1 MLTCTRQNSHLQHG
15 DGVVLESQAVG
26 RAAVELLPDR
36 DARVDERARTV
47 ELSMIFKWYAR
58 DFAAAG
64 AAPLLPWLARYLPP
78 APAAALGRLLGD
90 GGPPPKI
97 QYAPYDWE
105 SNDGTS

>member
-1 MLTCTRQNSHLQHG
+1 MPYTTHTTAIEGALMLEPRVFG
-15 DGVVLESQAVG
+15 
-26 RAAVELLPDR
+26 
-36 DARVDERARTV
+36 DARGFFFE
-47 ELSMIFKWYAR
+47 SFNAR

-64 AAPLLPWLARYLPP
+64 ASPLLPWLARYLPP